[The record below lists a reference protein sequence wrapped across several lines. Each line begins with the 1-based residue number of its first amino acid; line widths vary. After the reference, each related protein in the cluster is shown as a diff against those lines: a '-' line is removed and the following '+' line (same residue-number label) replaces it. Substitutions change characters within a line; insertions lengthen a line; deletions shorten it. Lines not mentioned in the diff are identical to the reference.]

1 MHSNQTI
8 DQLIAHLK
16 DKVKIAVKV
25 PLERDGLERAK
36 PFVSRICE

>member
-1 MHSNQTI
+1 MHLNLNI
-8 DQLIAHLK
+8 NKLIAHLK

-36 PFVSRICE
+36 PFVSRICK